1 MLEIYLKMKESYPK
15 SIVLIKAGSFFECL
29 NDDAKVLNI
38 CLGRVQQEIDAYVE
52 WRQSTKK

>member
-29 NDDAKVLNI
+29 NDDAIIMNSIFDYKI
-38 CLGRVQQEIDAYVE
+38 IM
-52 WRQSTKK
+52 